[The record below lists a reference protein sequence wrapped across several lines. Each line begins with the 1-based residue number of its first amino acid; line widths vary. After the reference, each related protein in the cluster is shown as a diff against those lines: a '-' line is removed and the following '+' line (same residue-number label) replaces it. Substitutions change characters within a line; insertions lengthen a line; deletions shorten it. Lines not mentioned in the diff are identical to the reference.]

1 MPGRQLYLPPV
12 RILTR
17 VELGEHL
24 NRYQQLLNQILED
37 VNALLENCPQ
47 CRPFHN
53 CPYSEQLQSL
63 VSDLNRLDAHVDAIL
78 EMNKHLLDL
87 ARPYLD

>member
-1 MPGRQLYLPPV
+1 
-12 RILTR
+12 
-17 VELGEHL
+17 
-24 NRYQQLLNQILED
+24 
-37 VNALLENCPQ
+37 LENCPQ